1 MVLLLQTKHKND
13 NLHLQHLHSNMVLL
27 LQPIYYFFN
36 YRNKIYIP
44 IWCYYYDRYDLK
56 KYIKDL
62 FTFQYG
68 VTITI
73 FIITYMSSVKLIY
86 IPIWCYYYSCCIIVY
101 FSFFYIYIPIWCYYY
116 KWDYLKNILIIGYLH
131 SNMVL
136 LLRVY
141 KQLLISLVLIP
152 VFCLSFEFYNIYNI
166 YSNINYFK
174 LPLINDYNYNCLT
187 YCILAL

>member
-1 MVLLLQTKHKND
+1 MVLLLHIN
-13 NLHLQHLHSNMVLL
+13 VE
-27 LQPIYYFFN
+27 
-36 YRNKIYIP
+36 RA
-44 IWCYYYDRYDLK
+44 
-56 KYIKDL
+56 
-62 FTFQYG
+62 
-68 VTITI
+68 
-73 FIITYMSSVKLIY
+73 FISGL
-86 IPIWCYYYSCCIIVY
+86 
-101 FSFFYIYIPIWCYYY
+101 
-116 KWDYLKNILIIGYLH
+116 NLH

-152 VFCLSFEFYNIYNI
+152 VFCLSFEFYNIYKI

>member
-1 MVLLLQTKHKND
+1 MVLLLLRVGNAT
-13 NLHLQHLHSNMVLL
+13 SV
-27 LQPIYYFFN
+27 
-36 YRNKIYIP
+36 R
-44 IWCYYYDRYDLK
+44 
-56 KYIKDL
+56 
-62 FTFQYG
+62 
-68 VTITI
+68 
-73 FIITYMSSVKLIY
+73 FIH
-86 IPIWCYYYSCCIIVY
+86 
-101 FSFFYIYIPIWCYYY
+101 
-116 KWDYLKNILIIGYLH
+116 LH

-152 VFCLSFEFYNIYNI
+152 VFCLSFEFYNIYKI